1 MAQQGCGPEEAF
13 EGAARASQRASVR
26 VHEQATQMVE
36 HVASGDK
43 GGDVTQKSLGA
54 TRHLR

>member
-1 MAQQGCGPEEAF
+1 
-13 EGAARASQRASVR
+13 
-26 VHEQATQMVE
+26 VHVQAPQMVE

-43 GGDVTQKSLGA
+43 GGDVTPISPGA